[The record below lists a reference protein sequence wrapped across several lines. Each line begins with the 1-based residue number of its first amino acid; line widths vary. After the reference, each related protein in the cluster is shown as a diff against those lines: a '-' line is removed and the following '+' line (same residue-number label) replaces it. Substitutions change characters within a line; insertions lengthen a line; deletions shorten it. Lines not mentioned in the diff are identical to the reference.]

1 MPKIFRAIGAMTGT
15 SMDAIDLAY
24 LETDGRRTLKFGP
37 SASYPFSDEDR
48 ALLRRAV
55 NAAKLLRRRDERP
68 APLAEAEYL
77 ITGRHVEVVHRFL
90 GQFGLDAA
98 AIDLLGFHGQTILHR
113 PEQQLTVQLGDGKLL
128 ARRIG
133 IDVAYD
139 LRAADIAAGGQGAPL
154 VPVFHRALAEASGVA
169 LPSLFVNI
177 GGVANMTYVG
187 ADADPIACDAG
198 PGNALIDDLMFAQ
211 TGRAMD
217 EDGAC
222 ALAGKVDATALAA
235 LLDHPYF
242 VKKPPKSLDRNAF
255 SAKPVAGLSLPDAA
269 ATLVAFTA
277 SAIIAHLAFLPA
289 PPRLIVVCGGGARNP
304 ALIQAL
310 EERAPCPVRRAEDFG
325 WNSQAIEAQAF
336 AFLGVRSVKGLP
348 LTFPTTTGVF
358 EPTTG
363 GALAWAG

>member
-24 LETDGRRTLKFGP
+24 LETDGRQTLKFGP

-55 NAAKLLRRRDERP
+55 AAARTLRRRDERP
-68 APLAEAEYL
+68 GPLAEAEYL
-77 ITGRHVEVVHRFL
+77 ITGRHVDVIQTFL
-90 GQFGLDAA
+90 AQFGFEAA
-98 AIDLLGFHGQTILHR
+98 SVDLVGFHGQTVLHR
-113 PEQQLTVQLGDGKLL
+113 PERGLTVQIGDGALL

-139 LRAADIAAGGQGAPL
+139 LRAADIASGGQGAPL
-154 VPVFHRALAEASGVA
+154 VPVYHRALAEASGVDA
-169 LPSLFVNI
+169 PLLFVNI
-177 GGVANMTYVG
+177 GGVANMTYVAPG
-187 ADADPIACDAG
+187 ADPIACDAG
-198 PGNALIDDLMFAQ
+198 PGNALIDDLMFAH

-222 ALAGKVDATALAA
+222 ALEGQVDAAALAS
-235 LLDHPYF
+235 LMDHPYF
-242 VKKPPKSLDRNAF
+242 AQKPPKSLDRNAF
-255 SAKPVAGLSLPDAA
+255 SSAPVAGLSLPDAA

-277 SAIIAHLAFLPA
+277 SAILAHLAFLPA
-289 PPRLIVVCGGGARNP
+289 PPRLIVVCGGGAHNP
-304 ALIQAL
+304 ALMRAL
-310 EERAPCPVRRAEDFG
+310 SERAPCAVRRAEDFG

-336 AFLGVRSVKGLP
+336 AFLAVRSVKGLP
-348 LTFPTTTGVF
+348 LTFPTTTGVA
-358 EPTTG
+358 EPKTG

>member
-24 LETDGRRTLKFGP
+24 LETDGRRMLKFGP

-55 NAAKLLRRRDERP
+55 AAAQSLTRRDERP

-77 ITGRHVEVVHRFL
+77 ITGRHIDVIQTFL
-90 GQFGLDAA
+90 GQFGLSAA
-98 AIDLLGFHGQTILHR
+98 SIDLVGFHGQTVLHR
-113 PEQQLTVQLGDGKLL
+113 PEQGLTVQIGDGALL

-169 LPSLFVNI
+169 APVLFVNI
-177 GGVANMTYVG
+177 GGVANMTYV
-187 ADADPIACDAG
+187 APDADPIACDAG
-198 PGNALIDDLMFAQ
+198 PGNALIDDLMLAR
-211 TGRAMD
+211 TGRALD

-222 ALAGKVDATALAA
+222 ALEGKVDAAALAA

-242 VKKPPKSLDRNAF
+242 AQKPPKSLDRNAF
-255 SAKPVAGLSLPDAA
+255 SSQPVAGLPLPDAA

-277 SAIIAHLAFLPA
+277 SALLAHLAFLPA

-304 ALIQAL
+304 ALLRAL
-310 EERAPCPVRRAEDFG
+310 AERAPCPVRRAEDFG
-325 WNSQAIEAQAF
+325 WDSQAIEAQAF
-336 AFLGVRSVKGLP
+336 AYLGVRSAKGLP
-348 LTFPTTTGVF
+348 LTFPTTTGVA
-358 EPTTG
+358 EPTSG